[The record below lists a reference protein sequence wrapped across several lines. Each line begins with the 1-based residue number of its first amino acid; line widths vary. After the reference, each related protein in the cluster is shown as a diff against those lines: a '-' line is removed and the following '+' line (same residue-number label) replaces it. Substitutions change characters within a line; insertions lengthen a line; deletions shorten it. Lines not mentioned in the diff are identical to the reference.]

1 MSLLQHLVLCSTKQ
15 PHLQES
21 SGFSNAKYSTIH
33 DVSNL
38 PVDISQTY
46 LHWSKWQYERVMDQ
60 IRNRTEIAKLTTNKS
75 SGDRHQFMQITTN
88 QAGVSDRLE
97 KFAHNTTK
105 QPPISHTKRMVFT
118 RNASAYGIGST
129 VSTILVNSS
138 YVLQPNTTSIKYSTE
153 IITILYLLTEVAS
166 FITVSGNVLVL
177 VSFIVERALR
187 TATNYFIASL
197 AVTDL
202 LIGIFSMNLYTYYV
216 IFDHWPLG
224 RLACDLWL
232 LLDYTACL
240 TSQYTVLIITIDRF
254 FSVRI
259 PAKYR
264 NWRTDRKVGIMVAI
278 TWIIP
283 LSMFTLCIIVW
294 PYFPTSTSPRGL
306 EECYAE
312 FSYDPVFNTIF
323 ILCYFWLTLFV
334 MIGLYVGIYKV
345 AEDLQK
351 RSDEKRNRVSGLI
364 TNTKLAAPSTKLSGL
379 SGSKAAVLQQKQN
392 QSTLPHSSSSMV
404 GANESSG
411 FDSDEEQR
419 KQLEGSRRVKEL
431 VNQKHSDKSKLPM
444 KPADT
449 LSVPMKTPQKQSALN
464 ANNYML
470 GDSLKKIKEVSML
483 QTSESKIEVSKNSTC
498 RKLDCVPNGL
508 LKPGGMNNKA
518 VCSVSSERATSKAQC
533 PLHGKASSL
542 KGYEL
547 SEGTKNSPASVTLKI
562 SSPVLSDDDS
572 GFEVNG
578 LNEYFPRYTYPPPS
592 PALCICSDLE
602 EEENSELTVFTST
615 PIENP
620 ASSGSKISQI
630 NMISSKNNNTCSES
644 VSTKAGYQPPEKP
657 LQKESTIVAVVPHQS
672 DPDYHSRVMEAFRRR
687 MAANNLPISES
698 QDSGYAASQHL
709 SVSRPSVQPVRQTV
723 SHTEALNV
731 KAQPSTSDEYSG
743 TDFMSAIIE
752 KEKSNGLGSSLL
764 TYKSIQPVGEQDGTS
779 PIWKPQP
786 YSELD
791 SFSIAYSIHGGVCYS
806 HSEMM
811 QCVESQQ
818 ECLICAGQQDSD
830 TNQTSSSYAEYEGA
844 SLVERRCCCYSAGLH
859 EERRKSFLE
868 SRKSKISR
876 LSLTCLKL
884 DKKKLLTLVQLKEKL
899 FTRRDKATVERGRRE
914 NRARK
919 ALRTITI
926 ILGAFVLCW
935 TPYHVLSVVKGICD
949 DQNIRYSCIDDRL
962 FSVAYWLCYMN
973 SPINPFCYA
982 LANAQFKKTFIRILH
997 GDLRRT

>member
-1 MSLLQHLVLCSTKQ
+1 MSLLRHFLLCSAKQ
-15 PHLQES
+15 PNTQDRDGFTS
-21 SGFSNAKYSTIH
+21 SKYSTIH

-60 IRNRTEIAKLTTNKS
+60 LRNRTDIDKFTTNKTL
-75 SGDRHQFMQITTN
+75 GDRHQLTRITAN
-88 QAGVSDRLE
+88 HARVSDRVE
-97 KFAHNTTK
+97 TFSDSTTK
-105 QPPISHTKRMVFT
+105 QTVISQQTVPAFI
-118 RNASAYGIGST
+118 RNASTYGIETTVST
-129 VSTILVNSS
+129 VSFNLS
-138 YVLQPNTTSIKYSTE
+138 YGLQPNTTSPKYSTE
-153 IITILYLLTEVAS
+153 VIVILYLLTEIAS

-216 IFDHWPLG
+216 IFDRWPLG

-264 NWRTDRKVGIMVAI
+264 NWRTDRKVGIMVAL

-283 LSMFTLCIIVW
+283 LSVFTLCIIVW

-323 ILCYFWLTLFV
+323 ILCYFWLTLCV

-364 TNTKLAAPSTKLSGL
+364 TNTNLTAPSTKLSK
-379 SGSKAAVLQQKQN
+379 SKAAVLQQKQI

-411 FDSDEEQR
+411 FDSDEEQK
-419 KQLEGSRRVKEL
+419 KQLEGRKRVKET
-431 VNQKHSDKSKLPM
+431 VDQKHSDKIKLPV
-444 KPADT
+444 KPADI
-449 LSVPMKTPQKQSALN
+449 LSVPMKTPQKQLPLN
-464 ANNYML
+464 ATNCMIYTPA
-470 GDSLKKIKEVSML
+470 KKTEVNVL
-483 QTSESKIEVSKNSTC
+483 QPSQSKLECNKNSTP
-498 RKLDCVPNGL
+498 RNSNFVPNGL
-508 LKPGGMNNKA
+508 TKPGEMDG
-518 VCSVSSERATSKAQC
+518 RATSAIGSKKTRSKAQC
-533 PLHGKASSL
+533 PLHGKASNL
-542 KGYEL
+542 KGCEL
-547 SEGTKNSPASVTLKI
+547 GEGTKNSPASVTLKI

-578 LNEYFPRYTYPPPS
+578 LNEYFPRYTYLPPS

-602 EEENSELTVFTST
+602 EEETSELTVFTST
-615 PIENP
+615 PIENS
-620 ASSGSKISQI
+620 ASSGSKISQVNI
-630 NMISSKNNNTCSES
+630 ISSANDSASSES
-644 VSTKAGYQPPEKP
+644 VSIKTSYLSPNKPSEKV
-657 LQKESTIVAVVPHQS
+657 SAIVSVKPQQS
-672 DPDYHSRVMEAFRRR
+672 DPDYHNRVMEAFRRR

-698 QDSGYAASQHL
+698 QDSGYAASQHP
-709 SVSRPSVQPVRQTV
+709 SNSRQNVQPVRQTV

-743 TDFMSAIIE
+743 MDFISAIVG
-752 KEKSNGLGSSLL
+752 KETGNGFDSSLL
-764 TYKSIQPVGEQDGTS
+764 TYKSAQPVGDQDETS

-791 SFSIAYSIHGGVCYS
+791 NFSIAYSMHGGVCYS
-806 HSEMM
+806 HSDTM

-818 ECLICAGQQDSD
+818 ECLICAGQQDSE
-830 TNQTSSSYAEYEGA
+830 TNQSSSSYAEYEGA
-844 SLVERRCCCYSAGLH
+844 SLVERKCCCYSVGLR

-868 SRKSKISR
+868 TRNNKTSK
-876 LSLTCLKL
+876 LSLSCMKL
-884 DKKKLLTLVQLKEKL
+884 DKTNLLTLEQIKDKL
-899 FTRRDKATVERGRRE
+899 FTKKNKATVERGRRE

-926 ILGAFVLCW
+926 ILGAFVICW

-949 DQNIRYSCIDDRL
+949 DQNIKYSCIDDRL